1 MSTTKKKR
9 DRDIVLG
16 SVSATPEEFSLK
28 DAKIRITMMVDL
40 DVVEEYRALAKKM
53 GSKYQTL
60 MNQKLREALQTEKEK
75 MDLAERVKKLELHVY
90 GNKAG

>member
-16 SVSATPEEFSLK
+16 SVSATPKELSLK

-40 DVVEEYRALAKKM
+40 DIVEEYRALAKKT

-60 MNQKLREALQTEKEK
+60 MNQKLREALHAEKEK
-75 MDLAERVKKLELHVY
+75 MDLAERVKQLELHVY